1 MQVVEQSRRHT
12 RKSTTVVRVLAA
24 TALLLALA
32 CFAYRF
38 VVLQPTNQRNW
49 EYGQDVLPHFSID
62 DNVVHADRV
71 RDFRWTEDGP
81 LSSNYVDRS
90 FDVEHLERVW
100 FVQEPFTIQP
110 FTSFDG
116 VAHTYF
122 VFDFEDQAPVAIS
135 VEARRERGESYDAV
149 RGLFN
154 DYELIYVW
162 ATEPD
167 VTGRRAVLEKNE
179 LYMYPLVG
187 SMDSARKL
195 FLSLARTS
203 QQLETQPR
211 FYNSLSSNCTNELA
225 RVANEAQPGA
235 IPPNVALVFPGYS
248 DALLHDLGFIP
259 NDAPLNVERERFAI
273 REAVRATIHQPD
285 FSRMLRARLV

>member
-1 MQVVEQSRRHT
+1 MH
-12 RKSTTVVRVLAA
+12 VVRVLGA
-24 TALLLALA
+24 TALLLLLA
-32 CFAYRF
+32 WPTYRF
-38 VVLQPTNQRNW
+38 FVVQPTNQRNW

-71 RDFRWTEDGP
+71 RDFRWTDDGP

-90 FDVEHLERVW
+90 FDVDHLERVW
-100 FVQEPFTIQP
+100 FVQEPFTIAP
-110 FTSFDG
+110 FNDFNG

-154 DYELIYVW
+154 EYELIYVW
-162 ATEPD
+162 ASEQD

-211 FYNSLSSNCTNELA
+211 FYNSVTSNCTNELA
-225 RVANEAQPGA
+225 KVANEAQPGA
-235 IPPNVALVFPGYS
+235 IPLNVALVFPGYS
-248 DALLHDLGFIP
+248 DAVLHDLGFIP
-259 NDAPLNVERERFAI
+259 NDVPLDVERKRFAI
-273 REAVRATIHQPD
+273 RETVQATIDQPD
-285 FSRMLRARLV
+285 FSRLLRLRLV